1 MATIKKEI
9 SSPRKEVQKK
19 RVEDDDESDDDRS
32 VITLSS
38 DSEIEEGKSKEDE
51 EPMECGTDSS
61 GEEEDEDESDE
72 SESDEEDEE
81 ETDSDE
87 MTDSDSVWSTV
98 DENGETE
105 MITSE
110 AIEAKIIRKF
120 EKSMILLADKQIE
133 KAKSFLLALLK
144 KPLISIH
151 RKSNI
156 DFEEIEEISRP
167 SKILQVYVAI
177 HKNLAKL
184 EPNKAIEHYLQVLYY
199 TPNDTSIW
207 LEVALK
213 SFENGDLQFAL
224 YCFKKCENLKESTEA
239 HATVLYLTCNYS
251 GCLYLLK
258 DYIEDVGELNDK
270 MKYLKF
276 KIRSTS
282 NHYRKMCDN
291 IFEEDDF
298 YKEVKSLDSRRIAVF
313 DQRFEEMSRK
323 IREKQQLLDVSFN
336 EEKELKPIQVEIS
349 EKQNLTDVFTI
360 FCDLF
365 DRIQAY
371 SKLNY
376 HPIEFKYWGNRKDY
390 LEIEECLNEIVDIV
404 DCVEDM
410 TGKIGTK
417 KSNKKAKEKYLSTW
431 KTRLFVEEEV
441 VEICETE
448 DESDENRTESRE
460 NSPKN
465 DFGLEENELAIEYG
479 LKCENI
485 RPISRTSSD
494 FKYLDDENLLNSLR
508 SHFLSQ
514 SQNLTI
520 TEIIKISLLK
530 FSNYSGVLKNDLKV
544 VVEEMYTRLAYYQFM
559 ATPKYDQINIIM
571 MECDHRKG
579 LELCLKKYIS
589 FFGYEQDDEE
599 DDDDLINVKNMS
611 ENELYLRFCWKYSNT
626 NLLDSIKLEY
636 LYVLMNNM
644 DEHRVIST
652 SIDQFDLN
660 DVKDKIEIIEKKLRI
675 ESIKQLWN
683 SKNYQ
688 ELIRICENDIDFS
701 ETGIEETE
709 QILVFW
715 LKSLEKSKKEESF
728 VILATRV
735 LHFYLFSESNSIE
748 NYEESIDILLK
759 SLRKN

>member
-110 AIEAKIIRKF
+110 AIEAKIIKKF
-120 EKSMILLADKQIE
+120 ERSMILLADKQIE
-133 KAKSFLLALLK
+133 KAKNFLLALLK

-251 GCLYLLK
+251 
-258 DYIEDVGELNDK
+258 
-270 MKYLKF
+270 
-276 KIRSTS
+276 
-282 NHYRKMCDN
+282 
-291 IFEEDDF
+291 
-298 YKEVKSLDSRRIAVF
+298 
-313 DQRFEEMSRK
+313 
-323 IREKQQLLDVSFN
+323 
-336 EEKELKPIQVEIS
+336 
-349 EKQNLTDVFTI
+349 
-360 FCDLF
+360 
-365 DRIQAY
+365 
-371 SKLNY
+371 
-376 HPIEFKYWGNRKDY
+376 
-390 LEIEECLNEIVDIV
+390 EIEECLNEIVNIV

-410 TGKIGTK
+410 TEKIGTK
-417 KSNKKAKEKYLSTW
+417 KSTRKAKEKYLSTW

-465 DFGLEENELAIEYG
+465 DFGLEENELASEYG

-485 RPISRTSSD
+485 RPICMRKQKERSPARTSSD

-571 MECDHRKG
+571 MECG
-579 LELCLKKYIS
+579 
-589 FFGYEQDDEE
+589 
-599 DDDDLINVKNMS
+599 
-611 ENELYLRFCWKYSNT
+611 
-626 NLLDSIKLEY
+626 
-636 LYVLMNNM
+636 
-644 DEHRVIST
+644 
-652 SIDQFDLN
+652 
-660 DVKDKIEIIEKKLRI
+660 
-675 ESIKQLWN
+675 
-683 SKNYQ
+683 
-688 ELIRICENDIDFS
+688 
-701 ETGIEETE
+701 
-709 QILVFW
+709 
-715 LKSLEKSKKEESF
+715 
-728 VILATRV
+728 
-735 LHFYLFSESNSIE
+735 
-748 NYEESIDILLK
+748 
-759 SLRKN
+759 